1 MMRCMAHSDG
11 ESVGRTSATCA
22 NGGASG
28 VIRSMRTYI
37 SSCAMPYSVRL
48 LPYLMQLTERGL
60 LMGIVRVAGGKPR
73 AHDELHLVENH
84 ERKNK

>member
-1 MMRCMAHSDG
+1 
-11 ESVGRTSATCA
+11 
-22 NGGASG
+22 
-28 VIRSMRTYI
+28 
-37 SSCAMPYSVRL
+37 MPYSVRL